1 MHFCCTILNKPKQWR
16 IPCFTPCLFQAESS
30 RLREHLND
38 QEEKLK
44 ISEETSE
51 RKDKRL
57 EELQRL
63 LGGMEQ
69 ESATLR
75 EAIRNRE
82 EELRELRKI
91 REEGQKGEQRSANT
105 HDKQF
110 SFNHWQSTQE

>member
-1 MHFCCTILNKPKQWR
+1 M
-16 IPCFTPCLFQAESS
+16 
-30 RLREHLND
+30 LREHLRD

-44 ISEETSE
+44 DTEEASE
-51 RKDKRL
+51 RKDKRI

-75 EAIRNRE
+75 ETIRSRE

-91 REEGQKGEQRSANT
+91 REEGQKGEQRSANA
-105 HDKQF
+105 HK
-110 SFNHWQSTQE
+110 H

>member
-1 MHFCCTILNKPKQWR
+1 
-16 IPCFTPCLFQAESS
+16 
-30 RLREHLND
+30 
-38 QEEKLK
+38 
-44 ISEETSE
+44 
-51 RKDKRL
+51 
-57 EELQRL
+57 
-63 LGGMEQ
+63 MEQ

-110 SFNHWQSTQE
+110 SFNH